1 MTISSSPMPA
11 SLAGRRLSRG
21 TQHTVPRTVFLAAI
35 TRKRRSNSSGCR
47 ERGPCRCQ
55 KMIKTS
61 SSVCIRWK
69 RPKQSR
75 SPPRP
80 GLRPPR
86 QPLRRA
92 KQRPPPPAM
101 LVPGRRW
108 AREERA
114 SSSASS
120 SVCPSPSPDA
130 PPQAPTRR
138 APQQNVIRQ
147 WPVPAKVGTGHCRLS
162 VDTTSTQRRS
172 RRSHAVVGM
181 RQAQPR
187 GIGTLALSVATS
199 TAFPAVGD
207 RGRNVIVRAR
217 EKRPKQSR

>member
-138 APQQNVIRQ
+138 CS
-147 WPVPAKVGTGHCRLS
+147 G
-162 VDTTSTQRRS
+162 S
-172 RRSHAVVGM
+172 RRSKTSYVSGPS
-181 RQAQPR
+181 PR
-187 GIGTLALSVATS
+187 EWRRATAEYRS
-199 TAFPAVGD
+199 
-207 RGRNVIVRAR
+207 ILRAR
-217 EKRPKQSR
+217 GGGGRVAAVRWSV